1 MSSLM
6 LLLFAFILKI
16 HTVMTRP
23 NYIIIIIRE
32 SANHERYEHFTS
44 GCKAIKT
51 LSNSNKLMFK
61 DFFFQEDLL
70 GEGRGG
76 RSNTFLIVILCN
88 GRLKRCVRRIAH
100 S

>member
-1 MSSLM
+1 M
-6 LLLFAFILKI
+6 
-16 HTVMTRP
+16 
-23 NYIIIIIRE
+23 IIIRE

-44 GCKAIKT
+44 GCKAMKI

-61 DFFFQEDLL
+61 DLL
-70 GEGRGG
+70 FPRRPLGGGGGG